1 MKSKIKLSVLVISF
15 IITKLSYAQQLTQVV
30 RGTVTDADSKLPLI
44 GVILKVVGSDPLIGS
59 TTDAN
64 GNFRLEQVKV
74 GRVSI
79 QLSFMGYQTATIPNI
94 VVNSAKE
101 VILNF
106 EMQEL
111 AVKIDEVTVTS
122 TKNKGE
128 ATNDMSLIGVR
139 SISTEETN
147 RYAGGFNDPSRIIS
161 NFAGVTSTQDGGND
175 IIVRGNSPKYVQWRL
190 EGTQITNPNHFAS
203 QSAAGGGVSTLNNNL
218 LATSD
223 FYTGAFSPEYG
234 DALSGVY
241 DVKLRV
247 GNNEKFE
254 SVFGFGVLGADL
266 TLEGPFKKGYAGSFL
281 VNYRYST
288 AGFASDLGL
297 IKIGGIPK
305 FQDGAFK
312 VVLPTKKAGTFS
324 LFGLGGLSSFLFKE
338 VKPSTWQTPGNTGM
352 QADIKQDY
360 EKVTYLANSGLNHT
374 IFITEKSFI
383 KTTLSYSSEGI
394 KDDVFESK
402 FIKIKNNNGVFL
414 RDSTVSRAVNFKNR
428 LNKSIYRGGVI
439 YNNKLNAKDKIQVGA
454 RYSLFDYNIQQSSLL
469 PNTST
474 RFTLVD
480 LKEGLST
487 LNTFV
492 SWKHRFNDNIS
503 MVGGVHNMNVL
514 YNQKSTIEPRLA
526 LKWQLNT
533 TNAFNVGYGKHST
546 MESVHNYF
554 AKVTLKDGSVVT
566 PNKDLDLLKAHHFV
580 AGYEKRFTKNLMV
593 KLDVYYQH
601 LYDLPV
607 ENLDTSY
614 YSTINEG
621 IDFRYVDLV
630 NKGTGKNYGV
640 ELTLE
645 RFFANNYYYMIN
657 ASLYESKYKSLEGV
671 ERNTM
676 FNGNYL
682 VNVLVGKEFVKL
694 GKKQN
699 QTLGLNAKVFY
710 GGGQKVIPLLRDA
723 QGAVNVDPATNTYWD
738 YKKAYNDKI
747 EDTYQIILSVSYKF
761 NRQKTSHE
769 LFLNL
774 DNVTNNKGKI
784 SEYYDESKPNKIGY
798 VTQFGLF
805 PNLMYRIYF

>member
-1 MKSKIKLSVLVISF
+1 MKIKIKWSLLALS
-15 IITKLSYAQQLTQVV
+15 IILSKLSYAQQLTQTI

-44 GVILKVVGSDPLIGS
+44 GVIVKVIGSDPLVGS
-59 TTDAN
+59 TTDIE

-74 GRVSI
+74 GRVSV
-79 QLSFMGYQTATIPNI
+79 QFSFLGYQTANIPNV

-101 VILNF
+101 GVLNF

-122 TKNKGE
+122 IKNKGE

-147 RYAGGFNDPSRIIS
+147 RYAGGFNDPSRITS

-203 QSAAGGGVSTLNNNL
+203 QNAAGGAISTLNNNL

-234 DALSGVY
+234 DALSGIY
-241 DVKLRV
+241 DVKLRT

-254 SVFGFGVLGADL
+254 SVFGFGLLGTDL
-266 TLEGPFKKGYAGSFL
+266 TLEGPFKKGYAGSYL
-281 VNYRYST
+281 ANYRYST
-288 AGFASDLGL
+288 AGLASDLGL
-297 IKIGGIPK
+297 IKLDGNLN

-312 VVLPTKKAGTFS
+312 VVLPTKKVGTFS
-324 LFGLGGLSSFLFKE
+324 IFGLGGSSRFLLEE
-338 VKPSTWQTPGNTGM
+338 VTPSTWQTPGNSGM
-352 QADIKQDY
+352 QGDIKEDY

-374 IFITEKSFI
+374 LFINEKSFI

-394 KDDVFESK
+394 KDDVFEEK
-402 FIKIKNNNGVFL
+402 FIKIKDSNGAFL
-414 RDSTVSRAVNFKNR
+414 RDSVVSRNVNFKNR
-428 LNKSIYRGGVI
+428 LSKSIYRGGLT

-454 RYSLFDYNIQQSSLL
+454 RYSLFTYNIQQSSLV
-469 PNTST
+469 PNTFT

-480 LKEGLST
+480 MNEGLGT
-487 LNTFV
+487 VNTFV
-492 SWKHRFNDNIS
+492 SWKHRFTDNIS
-503 MVGGVHNMNVL
+503 IVGGIHNMNVL

-526 LKWQLNT
+526 LKWQLNA
-533 TNAFNVGYGKHST
+533 TNAFNIGYGKHST

-580 AGYEKRFTKNLMV
+580 TGYEKRFTKNLMA
-593 KLDVYYQH
+593 KIDVYYQH
-601 LYDLPV
+601 LYDIPV

-621 IDFRYVDLV
+621 VDFKYVDLV
-630 NKGTGKNYGV
+630 NRGTGKNYGV
-640 ELTLE
+640 EFTLE
-645 RFFANNYYYMIN
+645 RFFNNNYYYMIN

-671 ERNTM
+671 ERNTL

-699 QTLGLNAKVFY
+699 QTIGLNAKVFY
-710 GGGQKVIPLLRDA
+710 GGGQKIIPLLRDA
-723 QGAVNVDPATNTYWD
+723 QGNVNVNPSTNNYWD
-738 YKKAYNDKI
+738 YKKAYANKI
-747 EDTYQIILSVSYKF
+747 EDAYQIAISISYKF

-774 DNVTNNKGKI
+774 ENVTNHKSKI

-798 VTQFGLF
+798 ITQSSFF
-805 PNLMYRIYF
+805 PNLLYRIYF